1 MVTTGAS
8 NDIQRATGL
17 ARSMVTK
24 WGLSDRL
31 GPLMY
36 GEEEEE
42 VFLGRSVTQ
51 HKNVSDETAH
61 AIDEEVHSIIDRNYA
76 RARRIIEENI
86 EKLHMMA
93 EALMKYET
101 IDSAQIN
108 DIMSGKRPQPPA
120 DWIDDSDSSPK
131 SGGGDDLKADVVDKP
146 KGDSPDGIGGPAG
159 QH

>member
-1 MVTTGAS
+1 
-8 NDIQRATGL
+8 
-17 ARSMVTK
+17 
-24 WGLSDRL
+24 
-31 GPLMY
+31 
-36 GEEEEE
+36 
-42 VFLGRSVTQ
+42 
-51 HKNVSDETAH
+51 
-61 AIDEEVHSIIDRNYA
+61 
-76 RARRIIEENI
+76 
-86 EKLHMMA
+86 
-93 EALMKYET
+93 MKYET